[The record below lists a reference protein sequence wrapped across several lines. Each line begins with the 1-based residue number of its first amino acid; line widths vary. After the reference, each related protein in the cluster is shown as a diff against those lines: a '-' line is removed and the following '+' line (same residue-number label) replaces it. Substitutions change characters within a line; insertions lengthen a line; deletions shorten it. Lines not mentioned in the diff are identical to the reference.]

1 MFSISG
7 VVRCGIL
14 AGPRRGFVLS
24 SVEIP
29 EKSYGVLL
37 DFFRSVK
44 TSARVIVE
52 IENSISSPPGQGWCV
67 EEASVCIILT

>member
-1 MFSISG
+1 MFSISS
-7 VVRCGIL
+7 VAQCGTL
-14 AGPRRGFVLS
+14 AGPRGGVVLNS
-24 SVEIP
+24 IEIP

-44 TSARVIVE
+44 TSTRVIFE
-52 IENSISSPPGQGWCV
+52 IENPISSPPVQGWCV